1 MTEEEKEKEL
11 QTVNIKDI
19 NTKLNQVMEFLKNKE
34 PESDGKGIVE
44 NKTDETKPFTEV
56 YADFLKG
63 DKKTLREAI
72 GAQTASSAIPEVWS
86 TEIEILSP
94 EGADGYF
101 LGDIVQWKNTVKGA
115 PGDTVHVPTIAAV
128 ASADI
133 TSGTEPDFTAAT
145 VSSVPVT
152 LTQRGHGFYI
162 SKADLEDVIDGS
174 VEGLVKQSK
183 LALMRYVDQ
192 YMLAS
197 IQASNNN
204 CGAGTVTETTAMAA
218 TVLAKAWGSVTAGSY
233 TPAAVAMHPVPFAKL
248 LQDSSFTNA
257 ATYGDDTVIKE
268 ARIPRYLGMDVVPL
282 VQGTLDS
289 TGGTYKSYMMA
300 KGAIVGARKREMD
313 VEKEY
318 YVKDQR
324 HYVVSAIRFG
334 GTVVHTS
341 AICKIQTVD
350 T

>member
-1 MTEEEKEKEL
+1 LTKEKEDNEV
-11 QTVNIKDI
+11 QTVNIKELT
-19 NTKLNQVMEFLKNKE
+19 TKVNQMMEYLKTRE
-34 PESDGKGIVE
+34 PESEGKGIVE
-44 NKTDETKPFTEV
+44 TKQEETKPFTEV
-56 YADFLKG
+56 YADFLRG

-94 EGADGYF
+94 DGADGYF

-128 ASADI
+128 DSADI
-133 TSGTEPDFTAAT
+133 TSGTEPTFTAAT

-174 VEGLVKQSK
+174 VEGLIKQSK
-183 LALMRYVDQ
+183 LALLRYIDQ

-197 IQASNNN
+197 IQASDDNA
-204 CGAGTVTETTAMAA
+204 GAGTVTESGAMAA

-233 TPAAVAMHPVPFAKL
+233 TPAAVVMHPVSFAKL
-248 LQDSSFTNA
+248 LQDSSFTSA
-257 ATYGDDTVIKE
+257 ATYGDDVVIRE
-268 ARIPRYLGMDVVPL
+268 ARIPRYLGMDIVPL
-282 VQGTLDS
+282 VQGTLDA
-289 TGGTYKSYMMA
+289 TGGTYKSFMLA
-300 KGAIVGARKREMD
+300 KGALVGARKREMD

-324 HYVVSAIRFG
+324 HYVVTAIRFG
-334 GTVVHTS
+334 GTVVHPNGI
-341 AICKIQTVD
+341 AKIVTVES
-350 T
+350 

>member
-1 MTEEEKEKEL
+1 MTEEKKEKEV
-11 QTVNIKDI
+11 QTVNIKEL
-19 NTKLNQVMEFLKNKE
+19 NTNVKQMMEYLRSQNKDKDE
-34 PESDGKGIVE
+34 GKGIVE
-44 NKTDETKPFTEV
+44 NKTEDEKSFNDV
-56 YADFLKG
+56 YADFLRG

-128 ASADI
+128 DSADI
-133 TSGTEPDFTAAT
+133 TSGTEPTFTAAT

-162 SKADLEDVIDGS
+162 TKSDLEDVIDGS

-192 YMLAS
+192 YMIAS
-197 IQASNNN
+197 IFADAGNAA
-204 CGAGTVTETTAMAA
+204 AGTITESGAMAA

-233 TPAAVAMHPVPFAKL
+233 TPAAVVMHPVSFASL
-248 LQDSSFTNA
+248 LKDSSFTNA
-257 ATYGDDTVIKE
+257 ATYGDDTVIRD

-282 VQGTLDS
+282 VQGTLVN
-289 TGGTYKSYMMA
+289 TGTYSAFMMA

-341 AICKIQTVD
+341 AICKIITED
-350 T
+350 

>member
-1 MTEEEKEKEL
+1 LTEEKEKEV

-44 NKTDETKPFTEV
+44 NKTEEIKPFVDV
-56 YADFLKG
+56 YADWLRS

-72 GAQTASSAIPEVWS
+72 AVGTMGSVIPEIWA
-86 TEIEILSP
+86 TEIELLSP
-94 EGADGYF
+94 EGAEGYF
-101 LGDIVQWKNTVKGA
+101 LGDIVQWKDTVKGK
-115 PGDTVHVPTIAAV
+115 PGDTVHVPTVSAV
-128 ASADI
+128 DSASI
-133 TSGTEPDFTAAT
+133 SSGTEPTFVNAT
-145 VSSVPVT
+145 VSSIPVT

-162 SKADLEDVIDGS
+162 TKADMDDVIDGS
-174 VEGLVKQSK
+174 LDALIKQSK

-192 YMLAS
+192 YLLAS

-204 CGAGTVTETTAMAA
+204 AGAGTVTETGAMAA

-233 TPAAVAMHPVPFAKL
+233 TPAAVVMHPVPFAKL

-282 VQGTLDS
+282 VQGTLDA

-341 AICKIQTVD
+341 GIAKIQTVD